1 MLRGTRIM
9 LGDEA
14 KRFVEVTNTI
24 RGFLHS

>member
-9 LGDEA
+9 MGDEA
-14 KRFVEVTNTI
+14 KRFVAATDKI